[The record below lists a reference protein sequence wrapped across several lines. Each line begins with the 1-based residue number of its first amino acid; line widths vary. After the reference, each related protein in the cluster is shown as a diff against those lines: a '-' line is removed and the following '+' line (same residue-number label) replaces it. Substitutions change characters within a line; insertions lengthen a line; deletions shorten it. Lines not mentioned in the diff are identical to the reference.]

1 VIEALLLVLV
11 ANGTPIIADW
21 LLDKRYAWP
30 VDFNTR
36 APDGNPWFGESKTYR
51 GMVLAM
57 IVTAVAALLIGYS
70 WQLGAL
76 FGLLAMVG
84 DLLSSFIKRR
94 MGMSV
99 HSQAPGL
106 DQVPEA
112 LVPLAVM
119 AGPLDLQW
127 YEVIVAVIVFWILEL
142 LLSRLLYKLHIRKQ
156 PY

>member
-1 VIEALLLVLV
+1 
-11 ANGTPIIADW
+11 
-21 LLDKRYAWP
+21 
-30 VDFNTR
+30 
-36 APDGNPWFGESKTYR
+36 
-51 GMVLAM
+51 MVLAM

-119 AGPLDLQW
+119 AGPLGLQW

>member
-1 VIEALLLVLV
+1 MIHALILLLV
-11 ANGTPIIADW
+11 ANGAPIIATK
-21 LLDKRYAWP
+21 LLGKRYAWP
-30 VDFNTR
+30 VDFGLT
-36 APDGNPWFGESKTYR
+36 APDGNPWLGASKTYR
-51 GMVLAM
+51 GLLLSAITASITAM
-57 IVTAVAALLIGYS
+57 LLGYT

-76 FGLLAMVG
+76 LGLLAMSG

-112 LVPLAVM
+112 LIPLAVL
-119 AGPLDLQW
+119 AGPLGLTW
-127 YEVIVAVIVFWILEL
+127 GEIAILVVAFWVLEL
-142 LLSRLLYKLHIRKQ
+142 LISRLLYNWRIRKR